1 MKEEI
6 MTIWYE
12 EKKIKEMLLLKRFQ
26 EKAWKRLYAKA
37 KKDNKDS
44 QNLASGASLAGLYL
58 AMKDELNNHEL
69 KIIFPDLF

>member
-1 MKEEI
+1 MK
-6 MTIWYE
+6 YE

-26 EKAWKRLYAKA
+26 EKEWKKLYAKA

-44 QNLASGASLAGLYL
+44 QGLPSGAALAGLYL
-58 AMKDELNNHEL
+58 AMKDELNSQEL

>member
-1 MKEEI
+1 
-6 MTIWYE
+6 MTYE

-26 EKAWKRLYAKA
+26 EKAWKRSYTKA

-44 QNLASGASLAGLYL
+44 QGLPSGAALAGVYL
-58 AMKDELNNHEL
+58 AMKSELNDKEL

>member
-1 MKEEI
+1 
-6 MTIWYE
+6 MTYE

-44 QNLASGASLAGLYL
+44 QGRPSGAALVGVYL
-58 AMKDELNNHEL
+58 AMKSELNGREL

>member
-1 MKEEI
+1 
-6 MTIWYE
+6 MTYE

-44 QNLASGASLAGLYL
+44 QNFPSGAALAGVYI
-58 AMKDELNNHEL
+58 AMKSELNDREL